1 MVESPPV
8 DGDGERTDVAEP
20 GGKSTRRFRPP
31 LLTPHE
37 RYPDELLV
45 ERVKLARSMDEHID
59 VLTEVLSSDLYP
71 LDLYLTGALQR
82 SFHMVE
88 GFLLAWDH
96 WNVIVAAPLV
106 RFQIDSLVRAVYLCQ
121 RRDSDDVVLEVMG
134 GTALRTLQDPVS
146 GKKLTDAHLVAEAG
160 AIYEWLPPVYEVSN
174 EWVHLSD
181 RHIFNAWQNGEGM
194 TLLGRFP
201 MPADDIPV
209 RFWQELIGAMVQA
222 TGDLLAVCSGWATYK
237 VSEEHL
243 ASNPSPTQPGPEG
256 EHPSEA

>member
-1 MVESPPV
+1 MVDASPD
-8 DGDGERTDVAEP
+8 DGADEPTDGIERDDKP
-20 GGKSTRRFRPP
+20 SRSFRPP

-45 ERVKLARSMDEHID
+45 ERVKLARSMDEHLD
-59 VLTEVLSSDLYP
+59 VVTEVLSSDLYP

-82 SFHMVE
+82 SYHLVE

-121 RRDSDDVVLEVMG
+121 RRDSDDVVREVMG
-134 GTALRTLQDPVS
+134 GKALRSLRDPVS

-160 AIYEWLPPVYEVSN
+160 ALYEWLPPVYEVSN

-201 MPADDIPV
+201 MPTGDIPV
-209 RFWQELIGAMVQA
+209 RFWQELIGAMAQA
-222 TGDLLAVCSGWATYK
+222 TGDLLAICSGWASYK
-237 VSEEHL
+237 VSDEHAANVSSSQP
-243 ASNPSPTQPGPEG
+243 ASGGTT
-256 EHPSEA
+256 